1 MKSQG
6 KQISIKEKHPK
17 EVKAVAFSDEE
28 IATIV
33 ESRDKRK
40 KTYFPLED
48 NEKYSIKKRSENA
61 GFDVDCGEN
70 ENIKVFVRKGF
81 KLKERRMTRFFLR
94 IFLIKKR

>member
-1 MKSQG
+1 MSENGNWELLTTELQKY
-6 KQISIKEKHPK
+6 PK

-33 ESRDKRK
+33 GSRDKRK

-48 NEKYSIKKRSENA
+48 NEKYSIKKRAENA
-61 GFDVDCGEN
+61 GFDVDFGEN

-81 KLKERRMTRFFLR
+81 KLKERR
-94 IFLIKKR
+94 